1 MPISKQHRNRSPQ
14 KSGLLAFRYM
24 VTAYT
29 LFSLPRFLHCATYGS
44 CSWCLGLAGA
54 PMRCAQN
61 SRLEH
66 PAAPINSFRPSSP
79 APLWSP
85 PSRVEHTTRPR
96 GVRFPLL
103 FWRGGRWAQGACFA
117 RGGCGGGGDGGVPA
131 AWVRHLAAGARPV
144 RSSSCSCGRWRAT
157 PYPPAPPA
165 ASSPERGKSNSEERN
180 GVTSRQ
186 RSGQTGCRLASLKEF
201 PPSEPPPRC
210 PPATANIWNWKIR
223 SWPKRRT
230 EEESR
235 SLTASESLKVTEDV
249 TAIPDS
255 EASHKQAE
263 RKKGRRLFLTIP
275 LGLRCEAR
283 EVFTRC
289 PSFVQ
294 KAKESTEPKPKNRRA
309 VPWHSH
315 FLRVIQPCVSSGDP
329 LVWERGTL
337 EMNHRG

>member
-85 PSRVEHTTRPR
+85 PSRVEHTIRPR

-157 PYPPAPPA
+157 PYPPAPPL
-165 ASSPERGKSNSEERN
+165 P
-180 GVTSRQ
+180 
-186 RSGQTGCRLASLKEF
+186 
-201 PPSEPPPRC
+201 PPPRGVR
-210 PPATANIWNWKIR
+210 AIR
-223 SWPKRRT
+223 RNGT
-230 EEESR
+230 
-235 SLTASESLKVTEDV
+235 
-249 TAIPDS
+249 
-255 EASHKQAE
+255 
-263 RKKGRRLFLTIP
+263 
-275 LGLRCEAR
+275 GLRPGRGAGR
-283 EVFTRC
+283 L
-289 PSFVQ
+289 
-294 KAKESTEPKPKNRRA
+294 AA
-309 VPWHSH
+309 D
-315 FLRVIQPCVSSGDP
+315 LR
-329 LVWERGTL
+329 L
-337 EMNHRG
+337 